1 LITKKGGGFIT
12 NEGGGLIS
20 IKGFESII
28 CKTNNVRVRKAS
40 RGTSSPIS
48 VTALWQAVTWG
59 VPALR
64 VVRACLAKYYI
75 II

>member
-1 LITKKGGGFIT
+1 MFLSKNDYLLLDGQNT
-12 NEGGGLIS
+12 
-20 IKGFESII
+20 II
-28 CKTNNVRVRKAS
+28 CKTNNVRVRKAPC
-40 RGTSSPIS
+40 GTSSPIS